1 MRFYEDEALLLSELG
16 LSAER
21 INGELQRRGVN
32 MSLSV
37 SYETQSTSLD
47 ARRYYEETGRSG
59 ALFVADGQTE
69 GRGRRGRSFVSTHGV
84 GIYMSILVR
93 PEGAMQSLTAI
104 TTMTAV
110 AVCRAIERVTGL
122 HAEIKWVNDIFYK
135 GKKLGGILT
144 EGVLSA
150 DMKTA
155 EYVIVGIGL
164 NVLSTELPDEIRDI
178 AISLEAAT
186 GRKYDRGL
194 LVAEITAEF
203 MSALSRLGSSDI
215 IEEYRRRSFLVG
227 REITVHK
234 LNSSYPARVL
244 GIGDDTS
251 LRIRLADGSVESLI
265 TGEVSVREK

>member
-1 MRFYEDEALLLSELG
+1 VKLPDGVPFGPIAEARVRPFLERWAEISPAPSESVFADAGTDTRYLNARYSLCDKELNSIICTFTSFLLDFCRYVEKNWELLVSDIEAG
-16 LSAER
+16 T
-21 INGELQRRGVN
+21 ING
-32 MSLSV
+32 SV
-37 SYETQSTSLD
+37 
-47 ARRYYEETGRSG
+47 
-59 ALFVADGQTE
+59 
-69 GRGRRGRSFVSTHGV
+69 
-84 GIYMSILVR
+84 
-93 PEGAMQSLTAI
+93 
-104 TTMTAV
+104 
-110 AVCRAIERVTGL
+110 
-122 HAEIKWVNDIFYK
+122 
-135 GKKLGGILT
+135 
-144 EGVLSA
+144 
-150 DMKTA
+150 
-155 EYVIVGIGL
+155 
-164 NVLSTELPDEIRDI
+164 ELPDEIRDI
-178 AISLEAAT
+178 AVSLEAAT